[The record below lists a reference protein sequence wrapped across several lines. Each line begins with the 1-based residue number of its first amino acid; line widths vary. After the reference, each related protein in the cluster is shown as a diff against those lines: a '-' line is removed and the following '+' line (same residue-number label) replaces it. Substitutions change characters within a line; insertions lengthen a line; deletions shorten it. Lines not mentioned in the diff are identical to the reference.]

1 MVALNNQV
9 VVQVL
14 TMGEW
19 LITTSKMMIKLEI
32 EIGISSKISFRFN
45 KKQIVKSDTPNTNS
59 ILKIN
64 NGKE

>member
-1 MVALNNQV
+1 MALNNQV

-45 KKQIVKSDTPNTNS
+45 KEANRQIRYPKHKFNPQNKQW
-59 ILKIN
+59 
-64 NGKE
+64 